1 MLAQQRL
8 KGSCP
13 FLFAWDGKE
22 MRFVK
27 DTVPWGSAIGLR
39 INALGP
45 ARIAATQEWYKIP
58 RSDLAP
64 RDGAYDLRIT
74 GELWETYY
82 YDWLQFMT
90 VDHPQGTE
98 IFTDERFV
106 VPPVKLAI
114 TATEHAAP
122 HRPRRRRPRQR
133 CDRTFCVRS
142 TDNISIPSAAASI
155 RASRAITMSR
165 STWATMCLPAVR
177 SI

>member
-1 MLAQQRL
+1 RIRWPNGAVNAEFALQDDQEVLAQQRL

-13 FLFAWDGKE
+13 FLFAWDWKE

-58 RSDLAP
+58 RQDLAP

-90 VDHPQGTE
+90 VDHPAGTE
-98 IFTDERFV
+98 VFTDERFV
-106 VPPVKLAI
+106 VPPVKLGITVTDEPHPIARAVDDRGADVTAI
-114 TATEHAAP
+114 LRE
-122 HRPRRRRPRQR
+122 RDGRYL
-133 CDRTFCVRS
+133 DTF
-142 TDNISIPSAAASI
+142 
-155 RASRAITMSR
+155 
-165 STWATMCLPAVR
+165 
-177 SI
+177 